1 MKSIF
6 SLIAILIFSG
16 FIAIAQ
22 NNEDLRPG
30 EYNSLEDALTNPD
43 GVKILDLH
51 KKKLEEFP
59 ADIFKFKNLE
69 ELNLAKNK
77 IKVIPSE
84 IKTLTKIRKLD
95 ISRNKL
101 TVFPAEICALVN
113 LDSLI
118 IHENEI
124 TELPKEIGNLTKM
137 IYFDMWGNY
146 VTDFPDQISK
156 LKNTLKVLDLR
167 VIGINEKGQE
177 EISQLLP
184 YTKIYFSTSC
194 NCK

>member
-1 MKSIF
+1 MKF
-6 SLIAILIFSG
+6 ILSFLFVFSG
-16 FIAIAQ
+16 LISFAQ

-30 EYNSLEDALTNPD
+30 EYTSMEDALTNPD

-59 ADIFKFKNLE
+59 VEIFKFKNLE

-77 IKVIPSE
+77 IKIIPPE
-84 IKTLTKIRKLD
+84 IKSLTKIKILNL
-95 ISRNKL
+95 SRNKL
-101 TVFPAEICALVN
+101 TVFPAELCALTN

-118 IHENEI
+118 INENEI
-124 TELPKEIGNLTKM
+124 TELPKEIKNLQKLS
-137 IYFDMWGNY
+137 YFDMWGNY
-146 VTDFPDQISK
+146 VTVFPDEISQ